1 MYKHPAIKECCII
14 ASPDERK
21 GETVK
26 AVVVLK
32 KEFSGTTGEDI
43 LAWAKTQMATY
54 KAPRLIEFTDA
65 LPRTG
70 SGKLMWRAL
79 QEREFGR

>member
-1 MYKHPAIKECCII
+1 M
-14 ASPDERK
+14 
-21 GETVK
+21 
-26 AVVVLK
+26 VVLK
-32 KEFSGTTGEDI
+32 ENYLGKVTGEDI
-43 LAWAKTQMATY
+43 LAWSRSQMATY
-54 KAPRLIEFTDA
+54 KAPRMIEFTDA